1 VLYDD
6 GTIACDD
13 TELIVRRR
21 YPWRAKRIPY
31 SSIRSVRR
39 RPLSPVPDPGRR
51 YTPEA
56 LEIELGR
63 RSAPTI
69 TPDDPKAVERIVR
82 EHLRQR

>member
-6 GTIACDD
+6 GTIACDE

-39 RPLSPVPDPGRR
+39 RPSAVRDPGAR
-51 YTPEA
+51 YERVS

-63 RSAPTI
+63 RAAPTI
-69 TPDDPKAVERIVR
+69 TPDDHKAVERILR
-82 EHLRQR
+82 EHLRPR